1 MLDSTHPD
9 NRCTMMLSSMEM
21 GTGTIRVRGTAKL
34 KNSRYGYGKEY
45 LNLRV
50 QLIVLCHQLGPFFLS
65 LLKLFKE
72 VHAPDR
78 LANPFL
84 IPEVIQ
90 GIGCQRRAME
100 LKWLKYR

>member
-1 MLDSTHPD
+1 MSPTRSL
-9 NRCTMMLSSMEM
+9 
-21 GTGTIRVRGTAKL
+21 
-34 KNSRYGYGKEY
+34 
-45 LNLRV
+45 
-50 QLIVLCHQLGPFFLS
+50 FLS